1 MGTLFAERTL
11 PQRLD
16 KASTYDRVRLSPPFS
31 QIRELSR
38 LTETGTFATVFSQPR
53 ECALGSGVVVARV
66 QQTNQEEGRSMIDVT
81 GVKVFSATK
90 AKERELLGELI
101 TDWIRSH
108 PEHEIVD
115 KIVTQSSDSEFHCL
129 TITLFYKHN
138 GKH

>member
-1 MGTLFAERTL
+1 MRRRGGA
-11 PQRLD
+11 
-16 KASTYDRVRLSPPFS
+16 
-31 QIRELSR
+31 
-38 LTETGTFATVFSQPR
+38 
-53 ECALGSGVVVARV
+53 ALNQKVNAVART
-66 QQTNQEEGRSMIDVT
+66 QQVSQEDGRMIDVT

-108 PEHEIVD
+108 PDHEIVD

-138 GKH
+138 KA